1 MIKVAYHERAQRDLT
16 RLVDFLIETDI
27 NAALATF
34 DIIEDGISLLKNHP
48 EIGRPIHGN
57 DLRELVISRG
67 RTGYIALYEYD
78 SRADIVIILK
88 IKHQR
93 EAGFE

>member
-1 MIKVAYHERAQRDLT
+1 MIEVAYHERAQLDLI

-27 NAALATF
+27 NSALATF

-48 EIGRPIHGN
+48 EIGRPIQGN
-57 DLRELVISRG
+57 NLRELVISRG

-78 SRADIVIILK
+78 PRAEIVIILK

-93 EAGFE
+93 EVGFE